1 MVANSGIRGT
11 GLKSWQMDQGMFVYS
26 GIDGEIGNQFDDMV
40 HQAIL
45 GKDTFVGEMKERI
58 TGRLEREA
66 QNGDPSWSS
75 GEVWKIGR

>member
-1 MVANSGIRGT
+1 
-11 GLKSWQMDQGMFVYS
+11 MFVYS
-26 GIDGEIGNQFDDMV
+26 GIDGEIGNQFDDLV

-66 QNGDPSWSS
+66 QNGDPS
-75 GEVWKIGR
+75 